1 MADSHNGHFLHSTT
15 PTSSTQPQHAPM
27 GHETVPVHAGHSDPD
42 SSYVPRPKRIAC
54 VVCRRR
60 KLRCDG
66 RKPSCGTCSRLG
78 HECAYDEVRKKSGP
92 KRGYVKQ
99 LEARLAQVE
108 TLLKTQDGTPVHSQ
122 GNGFNVAA
130 SNPNEFVAI
139 PEVAPF
145 ANSMDAPMSSPDEDI
160 NNVQSNQTFLTPG
173 LDRTGNFGWDMISLG
188 LEEPLPSREVV
199 DELNQVYFEK
209 IHPYMPILHRPRH
222 LAAMDLAPSVR
233 PPVCLQYI
241 TWCQA
246 ASVSEK
252 FSNLH
257 ALFYQRARK
266 YAELDETKGL
276 GEGILSLP
284 YCQTWLLIGTYE
296 FRMMFFPR
304 AWLSVGKAARLALM
318 LGLNRLDGPGLEV
331 KQSLPPARDW
341 TEKEERRRVFWM
353 AFCVDRFAS
362 VGTGWPV
369 LIDERD
375 LKTNLPA
382 TEEAFIKSKPHRT
395 LRVEDI
401 LAGDGLSTLS
411 SFGSVS
417 FMAYM
422 FGRNLSHLHRPDP
435 QDNDHDLNGLYWQR
449 HRSHDNVLLHF
460 ALTMPNHLRLPA
472 GMSDPNVIFCNMAI
486 HTSTICLHQ
495 AAIFKAEK
503 NKMPEQII
511 IESKRRCIVAADQI
525 SNIMKMISHMD
536 LTSMN
541 PFMSYSVYVAAR
553 VFVQYLKS
561 RPDDSAARSSL
572 RFVFSALDAMKSK
585 NPLTES
591 FLVQLDVDIEGT
603 PFRDIRQAKKP
614 RMTNDVQQD
623 RSLGEEDIRSC
634 TPLLAIAQQQKQQ
647 PANEGGSARL
657 STGTQKQ
664 TYYTPTSLSKREKQT
679 PPQRTNMNNP
689 CTDPFA
695 KSPFNFTSGT
705 DSGPTTDMEH
715 SPEFTDKSSN
725 NSPLSNDA
733 SILNQASAHDPSSS
747 TYLSLNQS
755 SSPKQ
760 PQQPPSTSGS
770 NHTNHLQAHTAL
782 ENNGPVNMTL
792 GNAPIGAF
800 DIAFSSQLFQT
811 GIMTPLE
818 STGSEGS
825 LPIPTTWDF
834 GPPQNSNNEN
844 VDMTTTGMDTFN
856 EAQWAQLLGSGT
868 GWDSWRNQV

>member
-1 MADSHNGHFLHSTT
+1 MEDSLNGHFLHPSSH
-15 PTSSTQPQHAPM
+15 TSSAQLQHTPM
-27 GHETVPVHAGHSDPD
+27 GQDTAPVHAGHSDPD
-42 SSYVPRPKRIAC
+42 TSYVPRPKRIAC

-66 RKPSCGTCSRLG
+66 TKPSCGTCSRLG

-108 TLLKTQDGTPVHSQ
+108 TLLKTQEVTPSHSNQ
-122 GNGFNVAA
+122 ETGFNNVAT
-130 SNPNEFVAI
+130 PTEFVGMS
-139 PEVAPF
+139 EVTPF
-145 ANSMDAPMSSPDEDI
+145 MNGMDAAMPSPDEEI
-160 NNVQSNQTFLTPG
+160 NNLQSSQTHLTPG

-188 LEEPLPSREVV
+188 LEEPLPAQEVI
-199 DELNQVYFEK
+199 DELNQIYFEK
-209 IHPYMPILHRPRH
+209 VHPYMPILHRPRH
-222 LAAMDLAPSVR
+222 LAAMNLAASVR
-233 PPVCLQYI
+233 PPVCLQYV

-252 FSNLH
+252 YSNLH

-266 YAELDETKGL
+266 YAELDEMKGF
-276 GEGILSLP
+276 GEGVLSLP

-304 AWLSVGKAARLALM
+304 AWLSVGKAARLAIM
-318 LGLNRLDGPGLEV
+318 LGLNRLDGPGLDV

-353 AFCVDRFAS
+353 TFCVDRFAS

-375 LKTNLPA
+375 AKTNLPA
-382 TEEAFIKSKPHRT
+382 TEEAFIKGKPQRT

-401 LAGDGLSTLS
+401 LAGEGLPTLS
-411 SFGSVS
+411 PLGSVS

-503 NKMPEQII
+503 NRLPEQII
-511 IESKRRCIVAADQI
+511 TESKRRCIVAADQI

-541 PFMSYSVYVAAR
+541 PFMSYSIYVAAR
-553 VFVQYLKS
+553 VFIQYLKS

-572 RFVFSALDAMKSK
+572 RFVFTALDAMKSK

-603 PFRDIRQAKKP
+603 PFRDLRQTKKP

-623 RSLGEEDIRSC
+623 RSRHKEDGC
-634 TPLLAIAQQQKQQ
+634 TPLLARGQHQKQQ
-647 PANEGGSARL
+647 PTNEGEPIRL
-657 STGTQKQ
+657 STATQQ
-664 TYYTPTSLSKREKQT
+664 QHYFTPSALPSREKPT
-679 PPQRTNMNNP
+679 PSSMNNP
-689 CTDPFA
+689 CSDPFA
-695 KSPFNFTSGT
+695 KSPFNLNSGT
-705 DSGPTTDMEH
+705 ESGPGTDMGL
-715 SPEFTDKSSN
+715 SPEFAERSSK

-733 SILNQASAHDPSSS
+733 SILNPTSTHDPSSSTS

-760 PQQPPSTSGS
+760 PQQLPSSTSLS
-770 NHTNHLQAHTAL
+770 LQQTHHQQPLTSL
-782 ENNGPVNMTL
+782 ENNGPVNMAL
-792 GNAPIGAF
+792 GGAPIGAF

-811 GIMTPLE
+811 GMVTPLD

-825 LPIPTTWDF
+825 IPMPSGWDF
-834 GPPQNSNNEN
+834 GTPQNSNNEN
-844 VDMTTTGMDTFN
+844 TDMTTTGMESFN
-856 EAQWAQLLGSGT
+856 EAQWAQLLGSGS
-868 GWDSWRNQV
+868 GWDAWRNQV

>member
-1 MADSHNGHFLHSTT
+1 MADSLDGSFFHPTT
-15 PTSSTQPQHAPM
+15 QTSAAQPLMDRDTASGQI
-27 GHETVPVHAGHSDPD
+27 DPD

-66 RKPSCGTCSRLG
+66 KKPSCGTCSRLG

-108 TLLKTQDGTPVHSQ
+108 TLLKTQEVNPSHHSQ
-122 GNGFNVAA
+122 GNGSNVAV
-130 SNPNEFVAI
+130 PKEFVGI
-139 PEVAPF
+139 PETTQVT
-145 ANSMDAPMSSPDEDI
+145 SSIDASTSSPEGEI
-160 NNVQSNQTFLTPG
+160 NNIQPGPTFLTPG

-188 LEEPLPSREVV
+188 LEEPLPDREII
-199 DELNQVYFEK
+199 DELNQIYFEK

-222 LAAMDLAPSVR
+222 LAAMDLAPNVR

-252 FSNLH
+252 HSNLH

-266 YAELDETKGL
+266 YAELDEMKGL
-276 GEGILSLP
+276 GENILSLP

-304 AWLSVGKAARLALM
+304 AWLSVGKASRLALM
-318 LGLNRLDGPGLEV
+318 LGLNRLDGMGLEV

-375 LKTNLPA
+375 VKTNLPA
-382 TEEAFIKSKPHRT
+382 TEEAFVKSKPQRT

-401 LAGDGLSTLS
+401 LAGDGLATLS

-460 ALTMPNHLRLPA
+460 ALAMPNHLRLPA

-503 NKMPEQII
+503 NRMPEQIA

-536 LTSMN
+536 LTALN

-572 RFVFSALDAMKSK
+572 GFVFAALDAMKNK

-603 PFRDIRQAKKP
+603 PFRDIRQAKRP
-614 RMTNDVQQD
+614 RITNKVPNKQ
-623 RSLGEEDIRSC
+623 GC
-634 TPLLAIAQQQKQQ
+634 GFTPLVPLDQQQKQQ
-647 PANEGGSARL
+647 SAIEEEPTGL
-657 STGTQKQ
+657 SAGPQQ
-664 TYYTPTSLSKREKQT
+664 QYYTPSSLTSREEQSLSQLQNR
-679 PPQRTNMNNP
+679 NP
-689 CTDPFA
+689 LSSDPFA
-695 KSPFNFTSGT
+695 KSPFNLNSGT
-705 DSGPTTDMEH
+705 ESGPGTDTGL

-725 NSPLSNDA
+725 NSPMSNDT
-733 SILNQASAHDPSSS
+733 SMLNPTTIHHPPSS
-747 TYLSLNQS
+747 TFMPLNQS
-755 SSPKQ
+755 SSLKQ
-760 PQQPPSTSGS
+760 QQQQQQQPASSS
-770 NHTNHLQAHTAL
+770 VDRTNHQQSHPSL
-782 ENNGPVNMTL
+782 NNSGTVNMNMD
-792 GNAPIGAF
+792 GDPFGAF
-800 DIAFSSQLFQT
+800 DIPFSTQLYQT
-811 GIMTPLE
+811 GMVTPLN

-825 LPIPTTWDF
+825 IPMPTWDF
-834 GPPQNSNNEN
+834 GAPQPSNGEN
-844 VDMTTTGMDTFN
+844 VDMITTGIESL
-856 EAQWAQLLGSGT
+856 EAQWAQLLASGPGSSSGSTTGT
-868 GWDSWRNQV
+868 GAGWGSWRNQV

>member
-1 MADSHNGHFLHSTT
+1 MADSLDGHFFHPTT
-15 PTSSTQPQHAPM
+15 QSSSTQPLHTSMDHDTAATHT
-27 GHETVPVHAGHSDPD
+27 GHIDPD
-42 SSYVPRPKRIAC
+42 SNYVPRPKRIAC

-108 TLLKTQDGTPVHSQ
+108 TLLKTQEVNPSNSQ
-122 GNGFNVAA
+122 GNGINVAA
-130 SNPNEFVAI
+130 PQEFVSI
-139 PEVAPF
+139 PETVTF
-145 ANSMDAPMSSPDEDI
+145 TNSIDAPMSSPEGEI
-160 NNVQSNQTFLTPG
+160 NNIQSSQTFLTPG

-188 LEEPLPSREVV
+188 LEEPLPDREII
-199 DELNQVYFEK
+199 DELNQIYFEK

-252 FSNLH
+252 YSNLH

-266 YAELDETKGL
+266 YAELDEMKGL
-276 GEGILSLP
+276 GENILSLP

-318 LGLNRLDGPGLEV
+318 LGLNRLDGMGLEV

-353 AFCVDRFAS
+353 AFCIDRFAS

-375 LKTNLPA
+375 VKTNLPA
-382 TEEAFIKSKPHRT
+382 TEEAFVKSKPQRT

-460 ALTMPNHLRLPA
+460 ALAMPNHLRLPA

-503 NKMPEQII
+503 NRMPEQII
-511 IESKRRCIVAADQI
+511 TESKRRCIVAADQI

-536 LTSMN
+536 LTALN

-572 RFVFSALDAMKSK
+572 GFVFTALDAMKNK

-603 PFRDIRQAKKP
+603 PFRDIRQAKRP
-614 RMTNDVQQD
+614 RITNNVKKKG
-623 RSLGEEDIRSC
+623 RGC
-634 TPLLAIAQQQKQQ
+634 TPLVPVEQHQNHQSAIEEVPARPSAGPQQH
-647 PANEGGSARL
+647 
-657 STGTQKQ
+657 
-664 TYYTPTSLSKREKQT
+664 YYTPSSLASREGQSLPQLQNRN
-679 PPQRTNMNNP
+679 PPGS
-689 CTDPFA
+689 DPFA
-695 KSPFNFTSGT
+695 KSPFNLSSGT
-705 DSGPTTDMEH
+705 ESGTGTDKGL

-725 NSPLSNDA
+725 NSPVSNDT
-733 SILNQASAHDPSSS
+733 SILNPTTIHDPSST
-747 TYLSLNQS
+747 TYLPLDPSSSLKQQQQPSTSSSLNQ
-755 SSPKQ
+755 
-760 PQQPPSTSGS
+760 
-770 NHTNHLQAHTAL
+770 TNHQQSHTSLDPSSA
-782 ENNGPVNMTL
+782 VNMSM
-792 GNAPIGAF
+792 GAGPFGAF
-800 DIAFSSQLFQT
+800 DMGFSSQLYQT
-811 GIMTPLE
+811 GMVTPLD

-825 LPIPTTWDF
+825 IPMPTWDF
-834 GPPQNSNNEN
+834 GAPQTSNGEN
-844 VDMTTTGMDTFN
+844 VDMITTGIESL
-856 EAQWAQLLGSGT
+856 EAQWAQLLGSAPGTGTGTGT